1 MILVDDADMVTVW
14 EPEEAK
20 VLGFMQV
27 LIQVVQDLV
36 GRREEGGERI
46 LQDPKTLVV
55 TMLCF

>member
-14 EPEEAK
+14 EPEEAE

-36 GRREEGGERI
+36 GRR
-46 LQDPKTLVV
+46 DPRTLRHW
-55 TMLCF
+55 L